1 MLLYSLQ
8 VIVKEKIQ
16 KITSS
21 DFRRFILAI
30 TDGFTD
36 ELKSKINFHIT
47 DESFKSTNQRKIP
60 YLLFAKPN
68 DKSFRLFAYGEVGLE
83 ILEKIKEIYPN
94 EFYLKEQK
102 FTVQK
107 LVLNEPESIMP
118 KSSAKSIYYKT
129 KTPIMLF
136 RNQRRKV
143 FDGIVHHNEDFA
155 KRDIEFQKA
164 VNDLIIKNLRYQ
176 LKTLVKDKEY
186 QFLDDIKLDW
196 QEFKV
201 IKIQNRN
208 SFEPVVVGQFRI
220 SWELPRFIGQRIGDG
235 FGEIVKVN

>member
-83 ILEKIKEIYPN
+83 ILEKIKEISNAKIISNVSANNDKNSDVIYFDPYKLTGYFLHGLILFN
-94 EFYLKEQK
+94 DELFEEQSIAFKDKVMAEIPRREEFYLKQIINEKTNNNLQK
-102 FTVQK
+102 VEALLYHYEK
-107 LVLNEPESIMP
+107 SKKNEGSEKRCQGLP
-118 KSSAKSIYYKT
+118 
-129 KTPIMLF
+129 L
-136 RNQRRKV
+136 RRM
-143 FDGIVHHNEDFA
+143 
-155 KRDIEFQKA
+155 R
-164 VNDLIIKNLRYQ
+164 
-176 LKTLVKDKEY
+176 
-186 QFLDDIKLDW
+186 
-196 QEFKV
+196 
-201 IKIQNRN
+201 
-208 SFEPVVVGQFRI
+208 
-220 SWELPRFIGQRIGDG
+220 
-235 FGEIVKVN
+235 

>member
-8 VIVKEKIQ
+8 IIVKEKIQ

-36 ELKSKINFHIT
+36 ELKSKINFHIS
-47 DESFKSTNQRKIP
+47 DDDFKSANQRKIP

-68 DKSFRLFAYGEVGLE
+68 DNSFRLFAYGEVGLE

-118 KSSAKSIYYKT
+118 KFLVKSIYYKT

-143 FDGIVHHNEDFA
+143 FDGIVHHNEDFS

-220 SWELPRFIGQRIGDG
+220 SWELPRYIGQRIGDG

>member
-1 MLLYSLQ
+1 MFLYSLQ

-129 KTPIMLF
+129 KTPIIIPQNVKTTFSKSLF
-136 RNQRRKV
+136 
-143 FDGIVHHNEDFA
+143 
-155 KRDIEFQKA
+155 
-164 VNDLIIKNLRYQ
+164 
-176 LKTLVKDKEY
+176 
-186 QFLDDIKLDW
+186 
-196 QEFKV
+196 
-201 IKIQNRN
+201 
-208 SFEPVVVGQFRI
+208 S
-220 SWELPRFIGQRIGDG
+220 
-235 FGEIVKVN
+235 